1 LRKYKESGR
10 ALHAHRA
17 SAKDTKLTPIDKD
30 RLIVIAI
37 FYLFSILF
45 WIAYIQ
51 GFSSMAIFTHDFMD
65 RTIAN
70 IEIPEG
76 VFLSSESFFLILLA
90 PLLAAF
96 YAYLNKFKQ
105 NPTPSFKTAYSLI
118 AIAFCFLIMMFASA
132 HIPAEAISAS
142 VSWKP
147 LILAYFMMA
156 VGEMLLA
163 PVGLSLV
170 SKLAPRRYAAL
181 SIGIWYVCVG
191 LAFYIGG
198 VMAGLMENVGGLF
211 NFFAIFVFSTA
222 IPGIILLCFSKKV
235 TALSHSH
242 LKEGLVEPL

>member
-1 LRKYKESGR
+1 
-10 ALHAHRA
+10 
-17 SAKDTKLTPIDKD
+17 
-30 RLIVIAI
+30 
-37 FYLFSILF
+37 
-45 WIAYIQ
+45 
-51 GFSSMAIFTHDFMD
+51 
-65 RTIAN
+65 
-70 IEIPEG
+70 
-76 VFLSSESFFLILLA
+76 
-90 PLLAAF
+90 
-96 YAYLNKFKQ
+96 
-105 NPTPSFKTAYSLI
+105 
-118 AIAFCFLIMMFASA
+118 
-132 HIPAEAISAS
+132 